1 MLRITSVSPGAVD
14 YLLRGSG
21 CAEHEHAGEAS
32 AGGGGRTADAVGY
45 LLAGAATEPAGV
57 WGGEGL
63 SMLGVQAGTAAT
75 EAQVRAVFGRL
86 EHPTRVD
93 AKTGEPLS
101 LGSRPRTFQ
110 SRDERVAQALAAEPD
125 ATEERRAEIRNE
137 VYAQTRKAVAYYDL
151 TFSPVKSVSV
161 YWTALLE
168 AGRDAEAANVV
179 AAHRAG
185 VAAAMAYVEQQA
197 AYVRSGYHGK
207 TTSGQSV
214 GVYEQARGLAWI
226 RWDHSTSRAQQPQL
240 HSHVTVLNR
249 AETSSDGVIRALA
262 SRGFTPIKQAADA
275 IYTKVS
281 HEMLAASNGVVFA
294 TRPDG
299 KAREIVGFSSQLLA
313 KASSRTADIT
323 ARQDELV
330 RAVPSRPTGG
340 PRPRSRP
347 GGSTAPRGGKPAR
360 PRTTRWPRAGSWRTG
375 RRRCASELAE
385 ALTAADG
392 RRRAGR
398 A

>member
-1 MLRITSVSPGAVD
+1 
-14 YLLRGSG
+14 
-21 CAEHEHAGEAS
+21 
-32 AGGGGRTADAVGY
+32 
-45 LLAGAATEPAGV
+45 
-57 WGGEGL
+57 
-63 SMLGVQAGTAAT
+63 MLGVQAGTAAT

-110 SRDERVAQALAAEPD
+110 SRDERVARALAAEPD

-168 AGRDAEAANVV
+168 AGRDAEAADVV

-207 TTSGQSV
+207 TTLGAVGRGVRAGPRAGVDPLGPLDQPRPAAAAAQPRHGAQPGRDHLRRGDPGAGQPRLHTDQAGRRGDLHQGLPRDARRLQRG
-214 GVYEQARGLAWI
+214 GVRDPPGRQGARD
-226 RWDHSTSRAQQPQL
+226 RRVH
-240 HSHVTVLNR
+240 
-249 AETSSDGVIRALA
+249 
-262 SRGFTPIKQAADA
+262 
-275 IYTKVS
+275 
-281 HEMLAASNGVVFA
+281 LAAAGQGVL
-294 TRPDG
+294 PDG
-299 KAREIVGFSSQLLA
+299 GHHGAAGRAR
-313 KASSRTADIT
+313 
-323 ARQDELV
+323 

-340 PRPRSRP
+340 TRPRSRP
-347 GGSTAPRGGKPAR
+347 GGSTAPRGGRPAR
-360 PRTTRWPRAGSWRTG
+360 RRTTRWRRAGSWRPG
-375 RRRCASELAE
+375 RRRCAASWP
-385 ALTAADG
+385 
-392 RRRAGR
+392 RR
-398 A
+398 